1 MKLETLFEATKD
13 LKGYGEMLNEVMW
26 FTTLNTAKLNT
37 YGKDDASNKE
47 LEAMMVQFRKPIL
60 NGKKIGDLM
69 SEVNLITVKNPKV
82 IPHLLKWTYQFL
94 QYVSPRIDKYCND
107 QGKSMFKKR
116 IQTIADA
123 YKKAVADLS

>member
-13 LKGYGEMLNEVMW
+13 LKGYIEMLNEVMW
-26 FTTLNTAKLNT
+26 FTTFNTAKLNT

-47 LEAMMVQFRKPIL
+47 LEAMMSQFRKPIL

>member
-13 LKGYGEMLNEVMW
+13 LKGYVEMLNEVMW